1 MTNARRY
8 VGPIDDDKAI
18 STKQYINTTVTTLAS
33 TSVTAGDGLTGGGQ
47 LTANVT
53 VTMGTPSSITSTSTN
68 SVTSTSHT
76 HAITGFSVDGHT
88 HTIANVDSLQT
99 SLDGKVPTGRT
110 VTAGNGMTGG
120 GELSGNI
127 TLTMGTPSSITSSS
141 TNSVTST
148 SHTHAIT
155 GFSLDG
161 HTHTI
166 ANVTNLQTTLD
177 GKAASSHTH
186 TIANVTNLQTTLDE
200 KAASSHTH
208 SYLAL
213 AGGTMTG
220 VLTAQNNT
228 SYTTKQVRNIT
239 LSTADPSGGANG
251 DVWIKYTA

>member
-1 MTNARRY
+1 MANARRY

-33 TSVTAGDGLTGGGQ
+33 TSVTAGNGLTGGGQ

-53 VTMGTPSSITSTSTN
+53 V
-68 SVTSTSHT
+68 
-76 HAITGFSVDGHT
+76 
-88 HTIANVDSLQT
+88 
-99 SLDGKVPTGRT
+99 
-110 VTAGNGMTGG
+110 
-120 GELSGNI
+120 
-127 TLTMGTPSSITSSS
+127 TMGTPSSITSSS

-161 HTHTI
+161 
-166 ANVTNLQTTLD
+166 
-177 GKAASSHTH
+177 HTH

-239 LSTADPSGGANG
+239 LSTADPSGGADG

>member
-53 VTMGTPSSITSTSTN
+53 VTMGTPSSITS
-68 SVTSTSHT
+68 
-76 HAITGFSVDGHT
+76 
-88 HTIANVDSLQT
+88 
-99 SLDGKVPTGRT
+99 
-110 VTAGNGMTGG
+110 
-120 GELSGNI
+120 
-127 TLTMGTPSSITSSS
+127 SS

-161 HTHTI
+161 
-166 ANVTNLQTTLD
+166 
-177 GKAASSHTH
+177 
-186 TIANVTNLQTTLDE
+186 
-200 KAASSHTH
+200 HTH